1 MVDPTHQVF
10 WFASRAFGIVAMLL
24 LGVSVAVGLAMS
36 GRLAHRPGLP
46 AKLKHFHESATLV
59 TLGLIV
65 AHGGLL
71 LFDSYLRPGLAGIT
85 LPFALSYRPLFTGV
99 GIIAGWLA
107 AILGLSFYARKRIG
121 VKTWRFMHRFTIVV
135 YLLALVHVIGSG
147 TDARSPWMMALLT
160 VTDGA
165 DRVRVHLPDAAELLP
180 AAPGGRSRR
189 KRRTSPA
196 SQRRHRMIAGAR
208 SHDASRI
215 TSRGGPGPV
224 SRLRPPPPCRD
235 TKPRSIVA
243 TRASPRRA
251 LAGGE
256 DLWA

>member
-65 AHGGLL
+65 THGGLL

-135 YLLALVHVIGSG
+135 YLLALVHVIGAG
-147 TDARSPWMMALLT
+147 TDARAPWMTALLT
-160 VTDGA
+160 GLTAPIVFAFTYRMLPTSSRRRPPAARGTTA
-165 DRVRVHLPDAAELLP
+165 DRAP
-180 AAPGGRSRR
+180 AIPG
-189 KRRTSPA
+189 
-196 SQRRHRMIAGAR
+196 IA
-208 SHDASRI
+208 
-215 TSRGGPGPV
+215 
-224 SRLRPPPPCRD
+224 
-235 TKPRSIVA
+235 
-243 TRASPRRA
+243 
-251 LAGGE
+251 
-256 DLWA
+256 

>member
-46 AKLKHFHESATLV
+46 AKLKYFHESATLV

-99 GIIAGWLA
+99 GIIAAWLA

-147 TDARSPWMMALLT
+147 TDARRLWMTALLT
-160 VTDGA
+160 GLTAPIVFAFTY
-165 DRVRVHLPDAAELLP
+165 RMLP
-180 AAPGGRSRR
+180 GSSRR
-189 KRRTSPA
+189 RP
-196 SQRRHRMIAGAR
+196 AGAR
-208 SHDASRI
+208 
-215 TSRGGPGPV
+215 
-224 SRLRPPPPCRD
+224 D
-235 TKPRSIVA
+235 TAVE
-243 TRASPRRA
+243 RASA
-251 LAGGE
+251 IAGI
-256 DLWA
+256 A

>member
-10 WFASRAFGIVAMLL
+10 WFASRAFGIIAMLL
-24 LGVSVAVGLAMS
+24 LGTSVAVGLAMS

-65 AHGGLL
+65 THGGLL

-160 VTDGA
+160 VLTA
-165 DRVRVHLPDAAELLP
+165 PIVFAFTYRMLP
-180 AAPGGRSRR
+180 S
-189 KRRTSPA
+189 
-196 SQRRHRMIAGAR
+196 
-208 SHDASRI
+208 
-215 TSRGGPGPV
+215 
-224 SRLRPPPPCRD
+224 
-235 TKPRSIVA
+235 
-243 TRASPRRA
+243 SPRRRPA
-251 LAGGE
+251 AARGATVERAPATAGI
-256 DLWA
+256 A

>member
-71 LFDSYLRPGLAGIT
+71 LFDSYLPPGLAGV
-85 LPFALSYRPLFTGV
+85 ALSYRPLFTGV

-135 YLLALVHVIGSG
+135 YLLALVHVIGAG
-147 TDARSPWMMALLT
+147 TNGTSLWMIGMLTGLTAPIVFAFTYRMLPSSARRRPAVARGAT
-160 VTDGA
+160 VERA
-165 DRVRVHLPDAAELLP
+165 P
-180 AAPGGRSRR
+180 A
-189 KRRTSPA
+189 
-196 SQRRHRMIAGAR
+196 IAGIA
-208 SHDASRI
+208 
-215 TSRGGPGPV
+215 
-224 SRLRPPPPCRD
+224 
-235 TKPRSIVA
+235 
-243 TRASPRRA
+243 
-251 LAGGE
+251 
-256 DLWA
+256 